1 MTSSDQRMT
10 LTIGDLLQSRGRE
23 RCIGRGAALAA
34 LQTLLSDERPLVA
47 ALHGLGGV
55 GKTCLARAFADHA
68 ETQGARVLWLD
79 GQLIEPSPRG
89 FVDELARQLGVAP
102 AGLPELLAL
111 LSAATTRTL
120 IVLDTCE
127 RCRLLD
133 AWLRQD
139 FVPRLGLH
147 MRLLLVG
154 RDPPVS
160 PWHMAPGW
168 HGLFASHELGPLAA
182 DDALALLQ
190 AEGLGPQQAAQA
202 LGFAHGHPLALKL
215 ASGVLRARP
224 GQLLEPSDLLGVVE
238 TLVGLYLAE
247 VVDAPLR
254 QALQR
259 ASVVRRVTVSLLKA
273 LLPQADAA
281 ATFERLSA
289 LSITTLAVD
298 GLLLHDVVREAIAA
312 HYRSVDPAGCLDA
325 RRAAW
330 RQLQAESRDAPSSEL
345 WRYTADM
352 LYMVQAPAVRE
363 VFFPAGSQP
372 MAVESAGAADLQ
384 DILAI
389 ARQHDGDPG
398 AQRIAHWW
406 AHLPA
411 SFRLT
416 RSAGNQVTG
425 FYCLAEAADIP
436 KALER
441 QDPLVARWR
450 QHVRS
455 AGLASGDR
463 VLFMRRVLAD
473 AESPQPLEIEAAL
486 MLDIKR
492 AYLELRPKL
501 RRLYT
506 YLRQVTALDPFLRQA
521 GFEFAPEIDVE
532 LEGVRHVGL
541 ILDFGPQSVDGWL
554 SRLVASTLG
563 LPEETQAPLRLDEAA
578 RELLVDGQRVALT
591 AREFELLAYLM
602 QREGQ
607 AVKRGDLLDDIWGT
621 HYEGGSNVIDALV
634 LGLRRKLG
642 ARAAAIET
650 VVRFGYRFRQP

>member
-1 MTSSDQRMT
+1 MPS
-10 LTIGDLLQSRGRE
+10 TIRDLLEARE
-23 RCIGRGAALAA
+23 RDRCIGRDAAFA
-34 LQTLLSDERPLVA
+34 LLQALLSDERPLVM

-55 GKTCLARAFADHA
+55 GKTCVARDFAERA
-68 ETQGARVLWLD
+68 GATGARVLWLD
-79 GQLIEPSPRG
+79 GQVIEPSPRG
-89 FVDELARQLGVAP
+89 FVDALARQLGAAP
-102 AGLPELLAL
+102 ADVAEVLAL
-111 LSAATTRTL
+111 LNAGSTRTL
-120 IVLDTCE
+120 IVLDTYE

-139 FVPRLGLH
+139 FVPQLGLH
-147 MRLLLVG
+147 LRLLLVG
-154 RDPPVS
+154 RDPPVG
-160 PWHMAPGW
+160 PWRMAPGW
-168 HGLFASHELGPLAA
+168 HGLFASHEIGPLAG
-182 DDALALLQ
+182 DDALALLR
-190 AEGLGPQQAAQA
+190 AEGLDPQQAAQA
-202 LGFAHGHPLALKL
+202 LRFAHGHPLALKL

-238 TLVGLYLAE
+238 ALVGLYLAE
-247 VVDAPLR
+247 VVDASLR

-259 ASVVRRVTVSLLKA
+259 ASVVRRITVSLLQA
-273 LLPQADAA
+273 LLPNADAA
-281 ATFERLSA
+281 AMFERLA
-289 LSITTLAVD
+289 DLSITTLAAD
-298 GLLLHDVVREAIAA
+298 GLLLHDVVRHAIAA

-330 RQLQAESRDAPSSEL
+330 RQLQQESRDAPRGEL

-372 MAVESAGAADLQ
+372 MAVESARAGDVQ

-389 ARQHDGDPG
+389 ARQHDGDAG

-406 AHLPA
+406 ALLPGA
-411 SFRLT
+411 FRLT
-416 RSAGNQVTG
+416 RGAQNQVNG
-425 FYCLAEAADIP
+425 FYCLADAADIP

-441 QDPLVARWR
+441 QDAVVARWR
-450 QHVRS
+450 QHVRA
-455 AGLASGDR
+455 AGLAPGDR
-463 VLFMRRVLAD
+463 VLFLRRVLAD
-473 AESPQPLEIEAAL
+473 AESPKPLEIEAAL

-492 AYLELRPKL
+492 AYLELRPRL

-506 YLRQVTALDPFLRQA
+506 FLRQVTELDPFLRQA
-521 GFEFAPEIDVE
+521 GFELAPEIDVE
-532 LEGVRHVGL
+532 LDGVRHVGL

-554 SRLVASTLG
+554 ARLVATTLG
-563 LPEETQAPLRLDEAA
+563 LPDETQAPLRLDEAA
-578 RELLVDGQRVALT
+578 RELLVDGKRVALS

-642 ARAAAIET
+642 VRAAAIET

>member
-1 MTSSDQRMT
+1 MP
-10 LTIGDLLQSRGRE
+10 TIRDLLATGERE
-23 RCIGRGAALAA
+23 RCIGRDAALESLHA
-34 LQTLLSDERPLVA
+34 LLSRDAPLVMV
-47 ALHGLGGV
+47 LHGLGGV
-55 GKTCLARAFADHA
+55 GKTCVARAFAERA
-68 ETQGARVLWLD
+68 EIAGARVHWLD
-79 GQLIEPSPRG
+79 GQAIEPSPRG
-89 FVDELARQLGVAP
+89 FVDALARLLGDATAGVA
-102 AGLPELLAL
+102 ELVAL
-111 LSAATTRTL
+111 LNAASTRTL
-120 IVLDTCE
+120 IVLDTYE

-139 FVPRLGLH
+139 FVPRLGTH

-160 PWHMAPGW
+160 PWRMAPGW
-168 HGLFASHELGPLAA
+168 QGLFASHEIGPLAR
-182 DDALALLQ
+182 DDALALLR
-190 AEGLGPQQAAQA
+190 AEGLEPQQAAQA
-202 LGFAHGHPLALKL
+202 LRFAHGHPLALKL

-224 GQLLEPSDLLGVVE
+224 GQLLEPSDMLGVVE

-259 ASVVRRVTVSLLKA
+259 ASVVRRITVSLLQA
-273 LLPQADAA
+273 LLPDADAA
-281 ATFERLSA
+281 AVFERLA
-289 LSITTLAVD
+289 GLSITTLAAD
-298 GLLLHDVVREAIAA
+298 GLLLHDLVREAIAA
-312 HYRSVDPAGCLDA
+312 HYRTVDPAGCLDA

-330 RQLQAESRDAPSSEL
+330 RQLHQESRGAPHSEL

-363 VFFPAGSQP
+363 VFFPTGSQP
-372 MAVESAGAADLQ
+372 MAVESAGAGDLQ

-389 ARQHDGDPG
+389 VRQHDGDGG
-398 AQRIAHWW
+398 AHRIAHWW
-406 AHLPA
+406 SHLPGA
-411 SFRLT
+411 FRLT
-416 RSAGNQVTG
+416 RGARNQVNG

-436 KALER
+436 KTLER
-441 QDPLVARWR
+441 QDPVVARWC

-455 AGLASGDR
+455 AGLGPGDR

-473 AESPQPLEIEAAL
+473 AESPQPLEVEAAL

-492 AYLELRPKL
+492 AYLELRPNL

-506 YLRQVTALDPFLRQA
+506 HLRQVTQLDPFLRQA

-554 SRLVASTLG
+554 SRLVATTLG
-563 LPEETQAPLRLDEAA
+563 VPDEVPPPLRLDEAA
-578 RELLVDGQRVALT
+578 RELLVDGRRVALS

-602 QREGQ
+602 RREGQ

-621 HYEGGSNVIDALV
+621 RYEGGSNVIDALV
-634 LGLRRKLG
+634 LGLRKKLG
-642 ARAAAIET
+642 ARAGAIET

>member
-1 MTSSDQRMT
+1 MTA
-10 LTIGDLLQSRGRE
+10 TIADLLQARARE
-23 RCIGRGAALAA
+23 RCIGRDAALAA
-34 LQTLLSDERPLVA
+34 LHPLLRDERPLVM
-47 ALHGLGGV
+47 ALHGLGGL
-55 GKTCLARAFADHA
+55 GKTCLAREFAERAAA
-68 ETQGARVLWLD
+68 EGARVLWLD
-79 GQLIEPSPRG
+79 GQLIEPAPRA
-89 FVDELARQLGVAP
+89 FVDELARQLGAAP
-102 AGLPELLAL
+102 AGAAELVARFN
-111 LSAATTRTL
+111 STTTRTL
-120 IVLDTCE
+120 IVLDTYE

-133 AWLRQD
+133 GWLRQD
-139 FVPRLGLH
+139 FVPQLGLQV
-147 MRLLLVG
+147 RLLLVG
-154 RDPPVS
+154 RDPPVG
-160 PWHMAPGW
+160 PWCLAPGW
-168 HGLFASHELGPLAA
+168 RGLFAAHEIGPLAG
-182 DDALALLQ
+182 DDALALLR
-190 AEGLGPQQAAQA
+190 AEGLDPQQAAQA
-202 LGFAHGHPLALKL
+202 QRFAHGHPLALKL
-215 ASGVLRARP
+215 ASGVLQARP

-238 TLVGLYLAE
+238 TLVGLYLAD

-259 ASVVRRVTVSLLKA
+259 VSVVRRITVSLLQA

-281 ATFERLSA
+281 AMFERLAA
-289 LSITTLAVD
+289 LSITTLAAD

-312 HYRSVDPAGCLDA
+312 HYRSVDPAGCLEA

-330 RQLQAESRDAPSSEL
+330 RQLQQESRDAPRSDL

-363 VFFPAGSQP
+363 VFLPAGSHP
-372 MAVESAGAADLQ
+372 MAVEAAGAGDLQ

-389 ARQHDGDPG
+389 ARQHDGEPG

-406 AHLPA
+406 SHLPGA
-411 SFRLT
+411 FRLT
-416 RSAGNQVTG
+416 RGAQNQVNG
-425 FYCLAEAADIP
+425 FYCLAEASEVP
-436 KALER
+436 QVLER
-441 QDPLVARWR
+441 QDPVVARWR
-450 QHVRS
+450 QHVRG
-455 AGLASGDR
+455 AGLGPSDR

-492 AYLELRPKL
+492 AYLELRPNL

-506 YLRQVTALDPFLRQA
+506 YLRQVSELDPFLQQA
-521 GFEFAPEIDVE
+521 GFEFVPEIDVE
-532 LEGVRHVGL
+532 LDDVRHVGL

-563 LPEETQAPLRLDEAA
+563 VPVETQSALRLDEAA
-578 RELLVDGQRVALT
+578 RELLVDGRRVALS

-621 HYEGGSNVIDALV
+621 RYEGGSNVIDTVV
-634 LGLRRKLG
+634 LGLRKKLG
-642 ARAAAIET
+642 AHAGAIET

>member
-1 MTSSDQRMT
+1 MSD
-10 LTIGDLLQSRGRE
+10 TIADLLRSRERE
-23 RCIGRGAALAA
+23 RCIGRAAALAA
-34 LQTLLSDERPLVA
+34 LHPLLRDERPLVM
-47 ALHGLGGV
+47 ALHGLGGL
-55 GKTCLARAFADHA
+55 GKTCLAREFAERA
-68 ETQGARVLWLD
+68 EAEGARVLWLD
-79 GQLIEPSPRG
+79 GQLIEPAPRA
-89 FVDELARQLGVAP
+89 FVDELARQLGAAPGGAAELVAR
-102 AGLPELLAL
+102 LN
-111 LSAATTRTL
+111 STTTRTL
-120 IVLDTCE
+120 IVLDTYE

-133 AWLRQD
+133 GWLRQD
-139 FVPRLGLH
+139 FVPRLGLQV
-147 MRLLLVG
+147 RLLLVG
-154 RDPPVS
+154 RDPPVG
-160 PWHMAPGW
+160 PWRLAPGW
-168 HGLFASHELGPLAA
+168 QGLFAAHEIGPLAA
-182 DDALALLQ
+182 DDALALLR
-190 AEGLGPQQAAQA
+190 AEGLDREQAAQA
-202 LGFAHGHPLALKL
+202 QRFAHGHPLALKL
-215 ASGVLRARP
+215 ASGVLQARP

-238 TLVGLYLAE
+238 TLVGLYLAD

-259 ASVVRRVTVSLLKA
+259 VSVVRRITVSLLQA
-273 LLPQADAA
+273 LLPNVDAA
-281 ATFERLSA
+281 ATFERLAA
-289 LSITTLAVD
+289 LSITTLAAD

-330 RQLQAESRDAPSSEL
+330 RQLQQESRDAPHSEL

-363 VFFPAGSQP
+363 VFFPAGSHP
-372 MAVESAGAADLQ
+372 MAVEAAGTGDLQ

-389 ARQHDGDPG
+389 ARQHDSDAG

-406 AHLPA
+406 SHLPGA
-411 SFRLT
+411 FRLT
-416 RSAGNQVTG
+416 RNAHNQVNG

-441 QDPLVARWR
+441 QDPVVARWR
-450 QHVRS
+450 QHVRG
-455 AGLASGDR
+455 AGLAPGDR

-492 AYLELRPKL
+492 AYLELRPNL

-506 YLRQVTALDPFLRQA
+506 YLRQVSELDPFLQQA
-521 GFEFAPEIDVE
+521 GFEFVPEIDVE

-563 LPEETQAPLRLDEAA
+563 VPVETQTALRLDEAA
-578 RELLVDGQRVALT
+578 RELLVDGRRVALS

-634 LGLRRKLG
+634 LGLRKKLG
-642 ARAAAIET
+642 AHAGAIET